1 MTAARLPMRQ
11 IRELLRLR
19 YSSGLPQHAIAR
31 SLGMS
36 QGAVSNYLA
45 AARRAGLT
53 WPLPSELD
61 DDLKLEALLFPP
73 PLNLPANS
81 RPLPDWA
88 SLHRDLRRPGV
99 TLNLLWEE
107 YRAAAPDGFG
117 YSYFCDLYGA
127 WTRRVTLIMR
137 QVHIAGEKLFV
148 DYSGHTMEVVDGST
162 GEVQTAQIFV
172 AVMGA
177 SNYIYVEA
185 TLTQKLSDWIAS
197 HVRAFNYFGGTT
209 KQIVPDNLKSGVT
222 KACLYEP
229 TINRTYT
236 DLARHYATA
245 ICPAR
250 PRRPRDKAKAE
261 VGVQIVGRWILARLR
276 NKRFFSLSAL
286 NTDIRILL
294 DDLNKRPLRGWG
306 RSRRDL
312 FEELDRPVLNPL
324 PVEPYEYAEWK
335 RCRVNIDYHVEID
348 KHYYSVPHSL
358 VHQDVEARATVVT
371 VELFH
376 RGKRVASHL
385 RSNKPHK
392 HTTLPEHMPSSHRR
406 YRDWTHER
414 IQREAAKI
422 GPQAAALVDL
432 ILRSKPHPEQGFRS
446 CIGIVRL
453 VKRYAIER
461 VEAACARALTL
472 NTRSYTSVVT
482 ILKNNAEKPTSSTT
496 EESQVLIHHNI
507 RGAGYYH

>member
-117 YSYFCDLYGA
+117 YSYFCDLYRA

-185 TLTQKLSDWIAS
+185 TLTQKLPDWITS

-209 KQIVPDNLKSGVT
+209 NKSFR
-222 KACLYEP
+222 
-229 TINRTYT
+229 TI
-236 DLARHYATA
+236 
-245 ICPAR
+245 
-250 PRRPRDKAKAE
+250 
-261 VGVQIVGRWILARLR
+261 
-276 NKRFFSLSAL
+276 
-286 NTDIRILL
+286 
-294 DDLNKRPLRGWG
+294 
-306 RSRRDL
+306 
-312 FEELDRPVLNPL
+312 
-324 PVEPYEYAEWK
+324 
-335 RCRVNIDYHVEID
+335 
-348 KHYYSVPHSL
+348 
-358 VHQDVEARATVVT
+358 
-371 VELFH
+371 
-376 RGKRVASHL
+376 
-385 RSNKPHK
+385 
-392 HTTLPEHMPSSHRR
+392 
-406 YRDWTHER
+406 
-414 IQREAAKI
+414 
-422 GPQAAALVDL
+422 
-432 ILRSKPHPEQGFRS
+432 
-446 CIGIVRL
+446 
-453 VKRYAIER
+453 
-461 VEAACARALTL
+461 
-472 NTRSYTSVVT
+472 
-482 ILKNNAEKPTSSTT
+482 
-496 EESQVLIHHNI
+496 
-507 RGAGYYH
+507 